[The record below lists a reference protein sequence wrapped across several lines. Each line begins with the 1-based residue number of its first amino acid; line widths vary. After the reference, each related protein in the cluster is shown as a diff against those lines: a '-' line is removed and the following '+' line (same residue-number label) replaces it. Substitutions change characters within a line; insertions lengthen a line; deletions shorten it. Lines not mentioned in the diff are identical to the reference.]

1 MLSFSHIN
9 MCNFFFFPIFI
20 EMGSN
25 FHNTYLSERII
36 LVRIILMDLNLKL
49 VSNSFRQFVYIFC
62 DLINIKNISDV
73 SGSLRSV
80 NGTVSKGN
88 DI

>member
-1 MLSFSHIN
+1 
-9 MCNFFFFPIFI
+9 
-20 EMGSN
+20 MGSN

-36 LVRIILMDLNLKL
+36 LVHIILVDLNSKL
-49 VSNSFRQFVYIFC
+49 VSNSFRQFVYIFY
-62 DLINIKNISDV
+62 DLIIKNISDE

-88 DI
+88 DK

>member
-1 MLSFSHIN
+1 
-9 MCNFFFFPIFI
+9 
-20 EMGSN
+20 MGSN

-36 LVRIILMDLNLKL
+36 LVHIILMDLNLKL

-62 DLINIKNISDV
+62 DHIDIKNISDV
-73 SGSLRSV
+73 PGSLRSV

>member
-1 MLSFSHIN
+1 
-9 MCNFFFFPIFI
+9 
-20 EMGSN
+20 MGSN

-36 LVRIILMDLNLKL
+36 LVHIILMDLNLKL

-62 DLINIKNISDV
+62 DLIKNISDV

>member
-1 MLSFSHIN
+1 
-9 MCNFFFFPIFI
+9 
-20 EMGSN
+20 MGSN

-73 SGSLRSV
+73 SGSLSSV

>member
-1 MLSFSHIN
+1 
-9 MCNFFFFPIFI
+9 
-20 EMGSN
+20 MGSN
-25 FHNTYLSERII
+25 FHNTYLSERMI
-36 LVRIILMDLNLKL
+36 LVHIILMDLNLKL

-62 DLINIKNISDV
+62 DLIIKNISDV
-73 SGSLRSV
+73 AGSLRSV

>member
-1 MLSFSHIN
+1 
-9 MCNFFFFPIFI
+9 
-20 EMGSN
+20 MGSN
-25 FHNTYLSERII
+25 FHNTYLSERKI
-36 LVRIILMDLNLKL
+36 LVHIILMDLNLKL

>member
-1 MLSFSHIN
+1 
-9 MCNFFFFPIFI
+9 
-20 EMGSN
+20 MGSN

-36 LVRIILMDLNLKL
+36 LVHIILVDLNSKL

-62 DLINIKNISDV
+62 DLIIKNLSDV

>member
-1 MLSFSHIN
+1 
-9 MCNFFFFPIFI
+9 
-20 EMGSN
+20 MGSN